1 VTAFQRAAT
10 PLIATLE
17 PPMTAVF
24 LELHLVSQRR
34 HWI

>member
-1 VTAFQRAAT
+1 VIAFQRAAT

-34 HWI
+34 HCI

>member
-1 VTAFQRAAT
+1 VIAFHRAAR

-24 LELHLVSQRR
+24 LELHLVLQRR